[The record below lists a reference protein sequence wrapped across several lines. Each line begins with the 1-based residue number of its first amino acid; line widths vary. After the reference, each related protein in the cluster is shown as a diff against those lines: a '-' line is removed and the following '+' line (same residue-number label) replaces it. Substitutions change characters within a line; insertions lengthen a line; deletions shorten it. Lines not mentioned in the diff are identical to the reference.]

1 MASDQ
6 QVKEK
11 IITAIDWYVIGKVRE
26 LRKLKFSQS
35 ELSREIG
42 LSDGFIGRVENPNHS
57 AVYSLRH
64 LNLIAKA
71 LNVSIIDFLPKQ
83 KLDNDLIK
91 VLIRWKS
98 PTKIKKGEVN
108 YDVVS
113 IVPLTPEE
121 IVDYNKRVLNRPTKS
136 GVPARITKRK
146 SKMKK

>member
-26 LRKLKFSQS
+26 LRKSKFSQS

-64 LNLIAKA
+64 LNLIARA
-71 LNVSIIDFLPKQ
+71 LDVSIIDFLPKQ

-91 VLIRWKS
+91 A
-98 PTKIKKGEVN
+98 
-108 YDVVS
+108 S
-113 IVPLTPEE
+113 IPLSL
-121 IVDYNKRVLNRPTKS
+121 Y
-136 GVPARITKRK
+136 
-146 SKMKK
+146 